1 MISEDRI
8 KLLAEYFNYP
18 IEYIRHFISHE
29 PENDKKFAWIRFL
42 FLDQKRREGSNYVE
56 YCLIT
61 RKGRFMRLLD
71 EINSSVDIREAAQ
84 YIDSV
89 EPEDDEL
96 EIIWNE
102 QKPTKQYYLIGDYC
116 PPLYCGRESS

>member
-1 MISEDRI
+1 MT
-8 KLLAEYFNYP
+8 
-18 IEYIRHFISHE
+18 YIH
-29 PENDKKFAWIRFL
+29 FL
-42 FLDQKRREGSNYVE
+42 FLAEKHRENSDYVE

-61 RKGRFMRLLD
+61 RKGRFLRLLD
-71 EINSSVDIREAAQ
+71 EVTSSVDIREAAQ

-96 EIIWNE
+96 EIIWDE
-102 QKPTKQYYLIGDYC
+102 QKPTKQYYLIKDYC